1 MTYKKT
7 GKQETYEWI
16 LGILGQ
22 LVRLEKECLAD
33 AGTFGRLVD
42 AVDKAGIWNL
52 SEADVRDLV
61 AKALRVKRGEARR

>member
-1 MTYKKT
+1 MTYKKV

-22 LVRLEKECLAD
+22 LVKLEKECLAD